1 MRFLILPLT
10 IIAQQLYS
18 NHTIHYKGDSGLD
31 LFIIEDQIIKAGE
44 TGFVRTGLRLLLMMI
59 IMNLLVILLLAVPG
73 GIFDAGFRG
82 ELRIPFD
89 NIKDYD
95 YELKIGQRYVSLTGY
110 DGKPVSFSLVDQLDE
125 TDRGERGLGSTGL
138 GPVVLGNTG
147 EETRSKS
154 LNQALVNETRTSLS
168 RVVPLSTNR
177 TSESQLVKSMKPLTG
192 QSEKSLKSRTP
203 LNSFIFPQASNV
215 QVFNIMSSDSQAL
228 LVNVLPSKSLTERV
242 DIAKSVIITSIPEN
256 ESRNNTSLNI
266 TKT

>member
-18 NHTIHYKGDSGLD
+18 NHTIHYKGDSGYT
-31 LFIIEDQIIKAGE
+31 IVGRSSISKSP
-44 TGFVRTGLRLLLMMI
+44 LR
-59 IMNLLVILLLAVPG
+59 LAVPG

-168 RVVPLSTNR
+168 RIVPLSTNR